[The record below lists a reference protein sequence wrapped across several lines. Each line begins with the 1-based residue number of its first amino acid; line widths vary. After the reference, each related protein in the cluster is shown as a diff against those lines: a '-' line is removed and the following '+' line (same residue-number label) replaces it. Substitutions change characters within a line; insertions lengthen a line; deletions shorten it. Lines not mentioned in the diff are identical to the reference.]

1 MKQMHFS
8 PDEWQ
13 AFKKKTLEPELTA
26 ELEAHLQNCE
36 DCQEYYLGL
45 INEAD
50 LDDAAEM
57 IPVDF
62 TDSLL
67 KKIGPSAP
75 ASVSVKI
82 RPGKRKLD
90 RRSLLAYYVTAA
102 GLTLVLMGGGVFDS
116 MVVKSMRVSEL
127 CMLQSQNIESKVS
140 RDWTTQLMEN
150 GSRMMKEIS
159 IERERNVKNAK

>member
-13 AFKKKTLEPELTA
+13 AFKMKILEPELAA
-26 ELEAHLQNCE
+26 ELEAHLQICE

-45 INEAD
+45 IEEAD
-50 LDDAAEM
+50 LNAATEM

-67 KKIGPSAP
+67 KKIGPPAP
-75 ASVSVKI
+75 ASISVKI

-116 MVVKSMRVSEL
+116 MVVKSMQISEL